1 MTKVLAIDTSTYV
14 LGVAIVEKD
23 KVIGELVTNVKKNHS
38 VRAMPAIEQLMKD
51 CDVKP
56 ADLDLIVAGKGPG
69 SYTGVRIGV
78 TLAKTLAWSLNK
90 PLAGVSSLELLAA
103 NGRYFN
109 GSICSLMDA
118 RRGQV
123 YTGLYRFDD
132 MKLVTEIEDVNI
144 LVTDWLTLLKDK
156 QEPVLFIGND
166 VLLHKETII
175 EYLGELAQFAQVSE
189 YNPRPSELAFLGMQ
203 KEKEAGNVH
212 SFVPNYTRLAEAEA
226 KWLESKEK

>member
-1 MTKVLAIDTSTYV
+1 MD
-14 LGVAIVEKD
+14 EQH
-23 KVIGELVTNVKKNHS
+23 VIGELVTNLKKNHS

-56 ADLDLIVAGKGPG
+56 SELDRIVVGKGPG

-90 PLAGVSSLELLAA
+90 PLVGVSSLELLAA
-103 NGRYFN
+103 NGRYFQ

-123 YTGLYRFDD
+123 YTGLYRFNGDN
-132 MKLVTEIEDVNI
+132 LHTEIEDVNI
-144 LVTDWLTLLKDK
+144 LLTDWLTVLKEK
-156 QEPVLFIGND
+156 QAPVLFIGND
-166 VLLHKETII
+166 VHLHKETII
-175 EYLGELAQFAQVSE
+175 QYLGELAHFASVSE
-189 YNPRPSELAFLGMQ
+189 NNPSPSELAFLGW
-203 KEKEAGNVH
+203 EKESDDIH

-226 KWLESKEK
+226 KWLESNEK